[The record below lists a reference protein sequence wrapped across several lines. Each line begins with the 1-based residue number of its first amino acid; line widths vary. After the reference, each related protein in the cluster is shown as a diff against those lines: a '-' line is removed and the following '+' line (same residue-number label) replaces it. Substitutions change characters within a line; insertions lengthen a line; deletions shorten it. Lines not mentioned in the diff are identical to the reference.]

1 MTHNPSIV
9 VHGDAE
15 NIIIA
20 SNEDDTISYSQV
32 VIEVKASQ
40 KMICKILDGGEY
52 IFDRRSKKYNIER
65 ILREHEQET

>member
-32 VIEVKASQ
+32 VIEDKASQ